1 MNPYSTQL
9 FPFYSPDGQNFP
21 DRSLSSAN
29 SSWLVPTLFF
39 SDIQYRVLFLDIV
52 CSGFE
57 ALFCVLSVFPLFD
70 IITGYMIDPHKHTLF
85 NIVVSIWSFFVVVL
99 LLWLFLKSLLFL
111 VCTEITPQGIA
122 LIQVEF
128 VWPSFSQVYTFF

>member
-9 FPFYSPDGQNFP
+9 FFHFIPLM
-21 DRSLSSAN
+21 DRISRTDHFHLLIAPG
-29 SSWLVPTLFF
+29 WFLHFF
-39 SDIQYRVLFLDIV
+39 CDIQYCVLFLDIV

-85 NIVVSIWSFFVVVL
+85 NIVVSIWSFYCCSVVVVVFKKFAL
-99 LLWLFLKSLLFL
+99 PGVHGNHTAGHRFD
-111 VCTEITPQGIA
+111 PGGICVA
-122 LIQVEF
+122 Q
-128 VWPSFSQVYTFF
+128 FFTGLHFF